1 MSYGLGGYT
10 VLVNKTDVEAV
21 DMPIEKAM
29 SLALTGWIQTDPEPK
44 KDQK

>member
-10 VLVNKTDVEAV
+10 VLVNKSEVEAV

-29 SLALTGWIQTDPEPK
+29 SLALTGWIKTDTEPNK
-44 KDQK
+44 